1 MFRKIDAECYIMVDG
16 NDTYPAE
23 AAPEMVRNVLEK
35 TAIWSSAIALIMWFG
50 VNICHGNYKL
60 IKIISTAVVMVFNFV
75 TKKLTLSKK

>member
-1 MFRKIDAECYIMVDG
+1 MFREIDAECYIMVDG
-16 NDTYPAE
+16 NDTYPRK
-23 AAPEMVRNVLEK
+23 PRPKWCVTFWKK

-75 TKKLTLSKK
+75 TKKLTLSKR